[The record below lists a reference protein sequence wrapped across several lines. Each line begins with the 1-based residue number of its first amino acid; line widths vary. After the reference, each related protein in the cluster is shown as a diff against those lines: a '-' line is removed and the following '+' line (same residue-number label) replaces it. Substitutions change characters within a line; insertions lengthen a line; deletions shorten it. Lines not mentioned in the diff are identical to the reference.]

1 MGKGMDVDVDVVLGQ
16 PKSQLYW
23 LFFFFFSMSTQ
34 HPKPSKLGD
43 ISQHE
48 HLCGRQVLLFGP
60 LSRTLHCQGM
70 LRKYKH
76 PVSKM

>member
-1 MGKGMDVDVDVVLGQ
+1 MGKGMAVDVDVVLGQ

-23 LFFFFFSMSTQ
+23 LFFFSMSTQ

-43 ISQHE
+43 ISQHQ

-70 LRKYKH
+70 LRKHKH